1 MLISII
7 FFVVGLYLLVKGA
20 DWLVDGSASI
30 ARRFG
35 LSELF
40 IGLTIVAFGTSM
52 PELVV
57 NLVSVFGGTPEV
69 AIGNVVGSNVA
80 NIFLILGVA
89 AIIAPLRVQ
98 SSTVWKEIPF
108 SLLAAAAVLFLGFDA
123 VLGGKESALTLGDGL
138 MLISIFAVYM
148 WYLIGMARA
157 DASAQDGSDDA
168 ASSTKFSMGA
178 AVLATLG
185 GLVLLI
191 VGGKLAV
198 DAAIDIALA
207 IGMST
212 SVVALTVVAVGT
224 SLPELATS
232 VVAARKGQA
241 DIAVGNVV
249 GSNIFNVFWILGISA
264 VFGAL
269 PFSAGE
275 FVPVLVAAF
284 ASLALFAFCFVGKR
298 HTIQRWQGWAF
309 VAVYAAYVAYLIV

>member
-69 AIGNVVGSNVA
+69 AIGNIVGSNVA

-108 SLLAAAAVLFLGFDA
+108 SLLGAAAVLFLGFDA

-138 MLISIFAVYM
+138 MFISIFAVYM

-157 DASAQDGSDDA
+157 DASAKGDSDDA

-224 SLPELATS
+224 SLPEMATS
-232 VVAARKGQA
+232 IVAARKGQD

-249 GSNIFNVFWILGISA
+249 GSNIFNVFWILGISS
-264 VFGAL
+264 VVGTL
-269 PFSAGE
+269 PFSTGE
-275 FVPVLVAAF
+275 FVPVLAATF

-298 HTIQRWQGWAF
+298 HTIDRWQGWAF
-309 VAVYAAYVAYLIV
+309 IAVYTAYVMYLLV

>member
-80 NIFLILGVA
+80 NIFLILGIA

-157 DASAQDGSDDA
+157 DASAKDGSDDA
-168 ASSTKFSMGA
+168 TSSTKFSMGA
-178 AVLATLG
+178 AILATLG

-191 VGGKLAV
+191 LGGKLAV

-207 IGMST
+207 VGMST

-275 FVPVLVAAF
+275 FVPVLAAAF

-298 HTIQRWQGWAF
+298 HTIQRWQGWVF
-309 VAVYAAYVAYLIV
+309 LAVYAAYVMYLLV